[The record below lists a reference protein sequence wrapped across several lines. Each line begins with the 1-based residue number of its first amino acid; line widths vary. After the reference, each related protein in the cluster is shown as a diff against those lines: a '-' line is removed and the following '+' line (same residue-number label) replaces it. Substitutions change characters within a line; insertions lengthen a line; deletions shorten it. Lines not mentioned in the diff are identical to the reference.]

1 MPKKSTKAAYEQPD
15 WSYETTVTTVES
27 IITDLE
33 SGHLPLAEV
42 LSQFEQAV
50 KALQDC
56 DAYLQEKQQQ
66 VDLLIETLGEE

>member
-50 KALQDC
+50 KGAARL
-56 DAYLQEKQQQ
+56 
-66 VDLLIETLGEE
+66 